1 MLTVLSSPVFCCS
14 MWRGKKKKSCCVCG
28 PENNWT
34 VPSAV
39 LSAWQWESTVLAL
52 KAFHM
57 GVWMSVCVWPASCV
71 LRVLRKT
78 SPELF
83 PAVGFLLLGEANA
96 FLPLFADNQIRE
108 FRRSLAELLLCA
120 FSLAFVIWWLPPVL
134 SHLAVRLCCTAQL
147 LHR

>member
-1 MLTVLSSPVFCCS
+1 MGKHHPGLEGISHGCLDVSLHLTCKLCS
-14 MWRGKKKKSCCVCG
+14 QGAE
-28 PENNWT
+28 ENQPGT
-34 VPSAV
+34 V
-39 LSAWQWESTVLAL
+39 
-52 KAFHM
+52 
-57 GVWMSVCVWPASCV
+57 
-71 LRVLRKT
+71 
-78 SPELF
+78 